1 MALLEIRNVSRHF
14 GAFEAVKNVSF
25 AAEVL
30 TQAHLSELAKHF
42 PRR

>member
-1 MALLEIRNVSRHF
+1 MAFLEIGNVSRHF

-30 TQAHLSELAKHF
+30 AQVHLSEPAKHF
-42 PRR
+42 P